1 MEVREMWDIMKRLV
15 DKFSCDDLADLISMS
30 NNVGVLSPE
39 GIIYII
45 IGLEE
50 VSKNKEE
57 IKNKYPFINFNL
69 IDDLIKDLK
78 NSNNVLVLYDE

>member
-1 MEVREMWDIMKRLV
+1 MEVREMWDIMKRSV

-30 NNVGVLSPE
+30 SNVGDLSPDC
-39 GIIYII
+39 IIYII

-50 VSKNKEE
+50 VNKNKEE
-57 IKNKYPFINFNL
+57 IRNEYPFIDFNL
-69 IDDLIKDLK
+69 INDLIKDLK